1 MELIHRRSTPFTN
14 DNPYRTKRPATS
26 KIIFLSCEGSVTEEE
41 YIEVLLNIYDG
52 VKGRVQLISVAEDE
66 VHTLPK
72 KRTREQNQVLGKSKP
87 WQLVERINK
96 FKEEKE
102 AKYEFSKYPEDEF
115 WIVSDVDDNL
125 DNHETEFKN
134 AIQECE
140 EKGYK
145 YAISNPFF
153 EIWLLLHHDEV
164 SEDDRKYA
172 VTKTHPYESTD
183 HFRIRLTEKGAPLK
197 DQKHLTF
204 EHYSDEKIRLA
215 VQRAKELVKGKEE
228 KIPSDYGT
236 YVYQIIEEILDA
248 VET

>member
-1 MELIHRRSTPFTN
+1 MQLIHRRSTPYTN
-14 DNPYRTKRPATS
+14 ENPYRSKRPTTS

-41 YIEVLLNIYDG
+41 YIEVLSRIYDG
-52 VKGRVQLISVAEDE
+52 VKSRVQIISVAEDE

-72 KRTREQNQVLGKSKP
+72 NRTREQNQVLGKSKP

-125 DNHETEFKN
+125 DNHKIKFEN
-134 AIQECE
+134 AIQKCE
-140 EKGYK
+140 RKGYK

-164 SEDDRKYA
+164 SEEDKKYA
-172 VTKTHPYESTD
+172 VTETHQYEATD
-183 HFRIRLTEKGAPLK
+183 HFRIRLAKKGAPLK
-197 DQKHLTF
+197 DQKHLNF
-204 EHYSDEKIRLA
+204 EHYSDEKVRLA
-215 VQRAKELVKGKEE
+215 VKRAKDLMGENE

-236 YVYQIIEEILDA
+236 YVYKIVEEILD
-248 VET
+248 VV

>member
-1 MELIHRRSTPFTN
+1 M
-14 DNPYRTKRPATS
+14 
-26 KIIFLSCEGSVTEEE
+26 
-41 YIEVLLNIYDG
+41 
-52 VKGRVQLISVAEDE
+52 
-66 VHTLPK
+66 
-72 KRTREQNQVLGKSKP
+72 
-87 WQLVERINK
+87 
-96 FKEEKE
+96 
-102 AKYEFSKYPEDEF
+102 
-115 WIVSDVDDNL
+115 DDNL

-153 EIWLLLHHDEV
+153 EMWLLLHHDEV

-172 VTKTHPYESTD
+172 VTKTHPYEATD

-197 DQKHLTF
+197 DQKHLMF

-248 VET
+248 VEA